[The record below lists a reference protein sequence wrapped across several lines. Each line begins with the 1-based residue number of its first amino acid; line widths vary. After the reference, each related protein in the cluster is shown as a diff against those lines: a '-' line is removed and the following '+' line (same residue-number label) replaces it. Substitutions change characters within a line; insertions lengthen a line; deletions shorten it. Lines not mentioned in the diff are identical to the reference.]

1 MSVLSSLAR
10 AYERLPDAPPFGYS
24 KEKIAALVSLNPDG
38 SVAGLHDLRTA
49 AGKKPA
55 PAMLM
60 VPQAVKRTVGIAPN
74 FLWDKTAYSLGVTA
88 SEGKRTADEHE
99 AFKARHRE
107 WLDGS
112 EDEGL
117 RAFLGFLDSWTPDQ
131 FIWDEELKDQN
142 IIFALESDRLQQRML
157 HDRPA
162 AQAAWEPVRVNWGG
176 HVSQCLVT
184 GESDRFAILHPSIK
198 GVWGAQSS
206 GASLVSFNL
215 DAFESYGH
223 EQGENATVSDRAAFA
238 YGAALNAFLG
248 KDSGNRVQIGDAST
262 VFWAEAPDDQSA
274 DAAEHMFSGM
284 FDAQPKGT
292 DDDVARKEIEIKLD
306 RLRQGKPLHEVEPK
320 LAPGTRFTVLGL
332 APNAARLSVRFM
344 VEDSFGAISD
354 RYRRW
359 QQDIRVEP
367 GLPDGPASMFRQLC
381 ELAVQGK
388 MDNLPPRLAG
398 DYMRAVLSG
407 GPYPLTILSTALTRI
422 RADGD
427 INAIRTGL
435 MKAVLIRNFRQ
446 EVPVALDP
454 DFDNT
459 GYQLGRLFA
468 VYEQIQRAALG
479 SVNASIR
486 DKYYGAA
493 SATPRKVFA
502 MLDRGAMSHL
512 SKVGKASPGY
522 EVNLT
527 RTLRAIADRLS
538 PDAEPFPQTLPARDQ
553 ALFALGYH
561 HQHSEFFRKKTDDAA
576 PDAVTDEDNA

>member
-24 KEKIAALVSLNPDG
+24 SEKIAALISLRTDG
-38 SVAGLHDLRTA
+38 SVAGLHDLRGGT
-49 AGKKPA
+49 GKRPTPA
-55 PAMLM
+55 VLM

-74 FLWDKTAYSLGVTA
+74 FLWDKTAYSLGITA
-88 SEGKRTADEHE
+88 GDGKRTSDEHE

-107 WLDGS
+107 WLDGTD
-112 EDEGL
+112 DEGL
-117 RAFLGFLDSWTPDQ
+117 MAFLRFLDGWTSEQ
-131 FIWDEELKDQN
+131 FIWGETLKDQN
-142 IIFALESDRLQQRML
+142 IVFALEADQFTKRML

-162 AQAAWEPVRVNWGG
+162 ARELWANVQGARSGAGAI
-176 HVSQCLVT
+176 CLVT
-184 GESDRFAILHPSIK
+184 GDHAPLARLHPSIK
-198 GVWGAQSS
+198 GVWGAQTA

-223 EQGENATVSDRAAFA
+223 KQGENAPVSDRAAFA

-248 KDSGNRVQIGDAST
+248 KDSGHRVQIGDAST

-274 DAAEHMFSGM
+274 DAAEHMFSAM
-284 FDAQPKGT
+284 LDAQPKGAE
-292 DDDVARKEIEIKLD
+292 DDIARKEIEIKLD
-306 RLRQGKPLHEVEPK
+306 RLRQGKPLHEIEPK
-320 LAPGTRFTVLGL
+320 LAHGTRFTVLGL

-354 RYRRW
+354 RYQRW
-359 QQDIRVEP
+359 QQDIQVEP
-367 GLPDGPASMFRQLC
+367 GPRGGPASMFRQLC

-398 DYMRAVLSG
+398 DYMRAVLTG

-479 SVNASIR
+479 NVNASIR

-527 RTLRAIADRLS
+527 RTLRAITDRLS

-561 HQHSEFFRKKTDDAA
+561 HQHSEFFRKKTDDVA
-576 PDAVTDEDNA
+576 PDPVSDEDNA